1 MDEEKLREQLEL
13 LKAEHADL
21 DQAIGRLLEQSVVDE
36 LAMRRMKKRKLYLKD
51 IIAKIEDMLIPD
63 IIA

>member
-1 MDEEKLREQLEL
+1 MDEEKLREQLGL

-21 DQAIGRLLEQSVVDE
+21 DQAISRLLERSVVDE
-36 LAMRRMKKRKLYLKD
+36 LALRRMKKRKLYLKD

>member
-21 DQAIGRLLEQSVVDE
+21 DHAIGRLLEQSVVDE